1 MRAKGV
7 YNSAM
12 DNTNGDK
19 FCPNCGAKRI
29 KNGKFCTNCGY
40 QLSSSKNLQTVAVEK
55 SEAETEMLKFD
66 DLHPNARWLFLF
78 SYMKN
83 TLVLL
88 LLLLVSAMASLFS
101 GDTFL
106 SLVVFGGLGVYIIG
120 HLAAAQIAYKHYSF
134 QVTDVAFRKQFGILH
149 IHTASIPFERIQNV
163 NVRRTLLD
171 RIIGLSHVDIETAG
185 TGGQKKSPII
195 GGKKSSAEGH
205 IPGISP
211 DEAEKVR
218 SLIMKRA
225 RDINQSNVSNL

>member
-1 MRAKGV
+1 
-7 YNSAM
+7 M
-12 DNTNGDK
+12 DSSNEKK
-19 FCPNCGAKRI
+19 FCPQCGARRI
-29 KNGKFCTNCGY
+29 ENSKFCANCGY
-40 QLSSSKNLQTVAVEK
+40 QFASPKTQPTEVADNNAADVD
-55 SEAETEMLKFD
+55 TLKFD

-83 TLVLL
+83 TLILL
-88 LLLLVSAMASLFS
+88 LLLLVSAAASLFS
-101 GDTFL
+101 GDAFL
-106 SLVVFGGLGVYIIG
+106 NIVALGGLGVYLVG
-120 HLAAAQIAYKHYSF
+120 HLVAAQVAYKHYSF

-195 GGKKSSAEGH
+195 GGKKSSSEGH

-211 DEAEKVR
+211 EEAEKVR

-225 RDINQSNVSNL
+225 QEINQANANNL